1 MRKKLISRKSQH
13 FAGIIITL
21 ILTMTFLLLSGCA
34 TTDEP
39 VVMGSGNPNDG
50 VVAVGADNPEGVSP
64 EPISGTATL
73 PLPVEWSPIAVSV
86 GDTELVDSETF
97 YITKDSDPAQPGY
110 DPADYTVEFTIAN
123 IGTFD
128 LSDLSTALKSVL
140 EKTIPDFEITEP
152 ADTELAAGGTF
163 FNSTTFE
170 VMPVIGL
177 LPGTYTDVVMID
189 CEDSDANAWEF
200 VFDISFTVAAP
211 AFDAETPRID
221 SQPQDTT
228 VTTGQAVTLLV
239 AASVTDG
246 GTLSYQ
252 WYSNQTNSNTG
263 GPAVGGGTSSTF
275 AAPTGTAGTFYYYA
289 VVTNT
294 NTNATG
300 AQTAA
305 AASNAAT
312 VVVNAAPA
320 APAITTADNTGV
332 VFGIGGSFQVA
343 ASGATPVTFSLT
355 GAPSGVTI
363 NSSTGLLSIVSTVP
377 AGSYPFMITA
387 GNGISPNATQNF
399 TLTVSRAPV
408 ANAGINV
415 TAPAVGNSPVT
426 TATIATGTGQ
436 FTIGA
441 VTWDPFTA
449 TFASD
454 TRYTAS
460 LVLTASENFTFTGGL
475 TGFATI
481 NGIAAAVTNNT
492 GTAVTLSFQFP
503 AIPGAGDNNGGTP
516 PERTVPADGGS
527 VMVGFT
533 QDGSAVNLDLNQG
546 TVDELLSNA
555 SHDTINIDM
564 TGLPW
569 ANESVKPAAALA
581 QIAGAGFALELSLPQ
596 GTALFDAPSL
606 TSITQ
611 QAGGENIGFLLN
623 QAGMA
628 DLTQEQ
634 RNALGSDDVI
644 YSIRLASGS
653 QVIRELNG
661 NLTVTLHYGGT
672 LPVAVWYLDS
682 QGVLEKMDSTYDT
695 PTNTVSFTTDHLS
708 FYVVGPDAAAAP
720 PPENGDLT
728 EVTVSQPFSGGTLA
742 LLIAIIAVAA
752 AVTVFGIRKIRSK
765 TD

>member
-1 MRKKLISRKSQH
+1 
-13 FAGIIITL
+13 
-21 ILTMTFLLLSGCA
+21 
-34 TTDEP
+34 
-39 VVMGSGNPNDG
+39 
-50 VVAVGADNPEGVSP
+50 
-64 EPISGTATL
+64 
-73 PLPVEWSPIAVSV
+73 
-86 GDTELVDSETF
+86 
-97 YITKDSDPAQPGY
+97 
-110 DPADYTVEFTIAN
+110 
-123 IGTFD
+123 
-128 LSDLSTALKSVL
+128 
-140 EKTIPDFEITEP
+140 
-152 ADTELAAGGTF
+152 
-163 FNSTTFE
+163 
-170 VMPVIGL
+170 MPVSGL

-211 AFDAETPRID
+211 AFDAETPSID
-221 SQPQDTT
+221 SQPQSTA
-228 VTTGQAVTLLV
+228 VTAGQAVTLLV

-263 GPAVGGGTSSTF
+263 GTAVGTDGTSSTF
-275 AAPTGTAGTFYYYA
+275 AALTGTAGTFYYYA

-300 AQTAA
+300 AQTAT

-320 APAITTADNTGV
+320 APAITTADNTSV
-332 VFGIGGSFQVA
+332 VFAAGGSFQVA
-343 ASGATPVTFSLT
+343 ASGAAPVTFSLT
-355 GAPSGVTI
+355 GAPAGVTI
-363 NSSTGLLSIVSTVP
+363 NSSTGLVSIVSTVP
-377 AGSYPFMITA
+377 AGTYPFLITA
-387 GNGISPNATQNF
+387 GNGISPNASQNF
-399 TLTVSRAPV
+399 TLTVNRAPV

-415 TAPAVGNSPVT
+415 TAPVVGSSPVT

-436 FTIGA
+436 FSVGA
-441 VTWDPFTA
+441 VTWNPFTA

-454 TRYTAS
+454 TQYTAS
-460 LVLTASENFTFTGGL
+460 LTLTVSENFTFTGGL

-481 NGIAAAVTNNT
+481 NGNAATVTNNT

-516 PERTVPADGGS
+516 PTRTVPADGGS
-527 VMVGFT
+527 VLVGFT
-533 QDGSAVNLDLNQG
+533 QDGSAVNLDLNQDIVG
-546 TVDELLSNA
+546 ELLSNA
-555 SHDTINIDM
+555 AHDTINIDM

-581 QIAGAGFALELSLPQ
+581 QIAEAGFALELSLPQ
-596 GTALFDAPSL
+596 GTALFEAPAL
-606 TSITQ
+606 TSISE

-634 RNALGSDDVI
+634 RNALGSDDTI

-653 QVIRELNG
+653 QVIRDLNG

-672 LPVAVWYLDS
+672 LPVAVWYLDA
-682 QGVLEKMDSTYDT
+682 QGVLEKMDCKYDT
-695 PTNTVSFTTDHLS
+695 ATNTVSFSTTHLS
-708 FYVVGPDAAAAP
+708 FYVVGPDTEAVP
-720 PPENGDLT
+720 PPDNNGTLT

-742 LLIAIIAVAA
+742 LLIIIIAVAA
-752 AVTVFGIRKIRSK
+752 AVAVFGIRKIKSK
-765 TD
+765 AD